1 MKKAIFCIGDKQV
14 IRLLIP
20 LRGTVP
26 RSGLSERT
34 KQQRAAPGNL
44 VALYKEA
51 LQIFG
56 QAIAT
61 FDRCLAHRE
70 EALKIYRLTIY
81 SFNEAR
87 RSAPDYIYANSNK
100 GLAHNILKEALS
112 THEAALESYSN
123 AIEVFSRA
131 LEIAPLQ
138 ITIKTRP

>member
-1 MKKAIFCIGDKQV
+1 
-14 IRLLIP
+14 
-20 LRGTVP
+20 VP

-44 VALYKEA
+44 VTLYKEA
-51 LQIFG
+51 LKSYG

-70 EALKIYRLTIY
+70 EALRIYRQTIY

-87 RSAPDYIYANSNK
+87 RSAPNYIYANSNK
-100 GLAHNILKEALS
+100 RLAHGILKEALLK
-112 THEAALESYSN
+112 HEAALESYSN

-138 ITIKTRP
+138 TTIHEQLEELQRKLGDVVKTRP